1 MYFTVFLKAA
11 ELVEVTQD
19 QSWSDPTWTA
29 KEESIPALLKELTVS
44 SAICL
49 HIILRKKSELF
60 KSKCFFTY
68 LHYCFTL
75 RCPNIY
81 DLHRHKLLI

>member
-68 LHYCFTL
+68 IIVLLFAVQIFMTCIDT
-75 RCPNIY
+75 IY
-81 DLHRHKLLI
+81 

>member
-29 KEESIPALLKELTVS
+29 KEESVPALLKELTVS

-49 HIILRKKSELF
+49 HIILRKKVNY
-60 KSKCFFTY
+60 SKVNVFLLTY
-68 LHYCFTL
+68 
-75 RCPNIY
+75 II
-81 DLHRHKLLI
+81 LLLVAVQIFMTCIDTID

>member
-49 HIILRKKSELF
+49 HIILRKKVNYSKVNVFLLTLLF
-60 KSKCFFTY
+60 YSSLSKY
-68 LHYCFTL
+68 L
-75 RCPNIY
+75 
-81 DLHRHKLLI
+81 

>member
-11 ELVEVTQD
+11 ELVEITQD

-44 SAICL
+44 LALCL
-49 HIILRKKSELF
+49 HIILRK
-60 KSKCFFTY
+60 
-68 LHYCFTL
+68 
-75 RCPNIY
+75 
-81 DLHRHKLLI
+81 

>member
-49 HIILRKKSELF
+49 HIILRKKVNYSKVISKVFLLTYIIVLLF
-60 KSKCFFTY
+60 TV
-68 LHYCFTL
+68 
-75 RCPNIY
+75 
-81 DLHRHKLLI
+81 

>member
-49 HIILRKKSELF
+49 HIILRKKVNYLKVNVFLVTYIIVLLF
-60 KSKCFFTY
+60 AVQIFMTCIDT
-68 LHYCFTL
+68 
-75 RCPNIY
+75 IY
-81 DLHRHKLLI
+81 